1 MRLAAGQFRE
11 LTQDDLRFARQIG
24 CTGVTVNKPDLD
36 SPAWVAFL
44 NGQFRAASGP
54 RAPTTRWSALELAQ
68 LRAAVEAHGLV
79 LECIEGVPKNLIDRA
94 ILGLPGAEAQ
104 IEDFKATIRAMGQAG
119 IPVLGY
125 AWIPDQVWRTA
136 KAAHGRGGALVTAY
150 DHAIG
155 AGIATGT
162 LPPRDEAAMWANWE
176 RFIDA
181 VLPVAE
187 AAGVKLSLHPD
198 DPPVPALDGVARIFR
213 DEAAFARA
221 MRYADSPNHGIAFC
235 TGTFAEAGAETMMA
249 ALTRFAREGRIHYVH
264 LRSVAGQLPRFAEAF
279 IDEGTVDAVAVL
291 RTLHEAGF
299 DGFVIDDHVPHVIG
313 DTVWGHRS
321 RAHATGFIA
330 GILRTLGAD
339 ATPPHAH
346 VQRETTP

>member
-11 LTQDDLRFARQIG
+11 LTQGDLRFARQIG
-24 CTGVTVNKPDLD
+24 CTGVTVNKPDFD
-36 SPAWVAFL
+36 SPAWVTFL
-44 NGQFRAASGP
+44 NKQFRASAGP
-54 RAPTTRWSALELAQ
+54 RAPTMRWEAMELAQ
-68 LRAAVEAHGLV
+68 LRAAVEAHGLT
-79 LECIEGVPKNLIDRA
+79 LECIEGLPRNLIDRA
-94 ILGLPGAEAQ
+94 ILGLPGAEEQ
-104 IEDFKATIRAMGQAG
+104 IEHVTATIRAMGQAG

-150 DHAIG
+150 DHTIG
-155 AGIATGT
+155 ERISTGT

-213 DEAAFARA
+213 DEAGFARA
-221 MRYADSPNHGIAFC
+221 MHYADSPNHGIAFC
-235 TGTFAEAGAETMMA
+235 TGTFAEAGAAAMMA
-249 ALTRFAREGRIHYVH
+249 ALARFARAGRIHYVH
-264 LRSVAGQLPRFAEAF
+264 LRSVTGVLPRFAESF
-279 IDEGTVDAVAVL
+279 IDEGSVDAVAVL
-291 RTLHEAGF
+291 RTLRDAGF
-299 DGFVIDDHVPHVIG
+299 DGFVIDDHVPHVVG

-321 RAHATGFIA
+321 RAYAAGFIA
-330 GILRTLGAD
+330 GILRALGAD
-339 ATPPHAH
+339 GATGTRL
-346 VQRETTP
+346 QRETTS